1 MVSSPTWSKNLGL
14 TLGQAPLKYVVVLA
28 SPAYN
33 TNRRHILFDW
43 STLKI
48 LHAMQY
54 DVGIAYHVFLR
65 PWLRKRFAKGRLVNG
80 IIFSHGRQFAVK
92 VPTKLNSCQKSNPL
106 ISRPFLNSFTCYL
119 KKILAQNHMHFI
131 QIKALHHMQNIIKTS
146 SKIKIF
152 S

>member
-1 MVSSPTWSKNLGL
+1 
-14 TLGQAPLKYVVVLA
+14 
-28 SPAYN
+28 
-33 TNRRHILFDW
+33 
-43 STLKI
+43 
-48 LHAMQY
+48 MQY

-146 SKIKIF
+146 SKIKDIQLSAHNDMHLASDF
-152 S
+152 RNWYSHTFQIKGRSQTTLTRLGLFYPLPP